1 LSVRLTVRIFGLILF
16 TSLLLAY
23 FFYFDNWD
31 FTPLKAISYELLL
44 LLALIHVV
52 SLLFHTLAV
61 WIFLR
66 RIQPSSSFSS
76 VYLALT
82 ASSSVGYLL
91 PGKLGL
97 PVRVYLYRCL
107 FGLTVA
113 VSFGVVAWDLYR
125 CLFGLTVAVSFGVV
139 AWELAVTTFFPLI
152 FSIPAL
158 WIFYADPWLFAL
170 VSFLIFLLLS
180 LILAG
185 YFLWRYGDEINWL
198 SKLRSLFFRVFPF
211 AEGMGQTRKPLNF
224 WTLASFSFLC
234 LLVLFCS
241 VFFSQVLLIHLGS
254 PVSFLTLL
262 SIQSLSYLVGLIS
275 LMPMGLGARELSL
288 VVLLGGAGVPAD
300 VATYAALIQRVV
312 ATGLSFLLGLISL
325 QVLGLRGNLVRIKEI
340 QKAYGEGK

>member
-1 LSVRLTVRIFGLILF
+1 LTVRIFGLIVF

-52 SLLFHTLAV
+52 SLFFHTLAV

-113 VSFGVVAWDLYR
+113 VSFGVVAW
-125 CLFGLTVAVSFGVV
+125 
-139 AWELAVTTFFPLI
+139 ELAVTTFFPLI

-158 WIFYADPWLFAL
+158 WIFYADPWLFAS

-180 LILAG
+180 LILVG

-288 VVLLGGAGVPAD
+288 VVLLGGAGVPVD

>member
-1 LSVRLTVRIFGLILF
+1 LTVRIFGLILF

-113 VSFGVVAWDLYR
+113 VSFGVVAW
-125 CLFGLTVAVSFGVV
+125 
-139 AWELAVTTFFPLI
+139 ELAVTTFFPLI

-158 WIFYADPWLFAL
+158 WIFYADTWLFAL

>member
-1 LSVRLTVRIFGLILF
+1 LTVRIFGLILF

-113 VSFGVVAWDLYR
+113 VSFGVVAW
-125 CLFGLTVAVSFGVV
+125 
-139 AWELAVTTFFPLI
+139 ELAVTTFFPLI

-158 WIFYADPWLFAL
+158 WIFYADPWLFAS

-180 LILAG
+180 LILVG

-288 VVLLGGAGVPAD
+288 VVLLGGAGVPVD